1 MAIEGRPVRSV
12 AELRSQSE
20 EVQGDRPRASVLVE
34 FERGLERRLAVLDI
48 GTATPANQGVDARRP
63 WVPVSVQV
71 LVPAIAE
78 RLGLKGRTGVRVTRT
93 LDDSVPLRVGDVILA
108 IDGEPVAASGPTD
121 EEVFATA
128 IRRYRL
134 NTTVALTIVRD
145 GVETTVAVPL
155 QPSPRLARDMAR
167 HEDADLAFRVRDLT
181 SSDSDDPRL
190 QDIARGVLVE
200 SVSEGGWAALARLRA
215 GDIVQ
220 QMDSQPVADV
230 AGFSA
235 LLRATA
241 ERRPGS
247 IVLQVRR
254 GVRTLFVELKP
265 EW

>member
-1 MAIEGRPVRSV
+1 M
-12 AELRSQSE
+12 
-20 EVQGDRPRASVLVE
+20 
-34 FERGLERRLAVLDI
+34 RRLAVLDI

-108 IDGEPVAASGPTD
+108 IDGEPVAASGPAD

-181 SSDSDDPRL
+181 SSDSEDPRL

-220 QMDSQPVADV
+220 QMDGQPVADV

-235 LLRATA
+235 LLRSTA